1 MKIHSLTTNIES
13 RLSELRLSRGY
24 PNNAC
29 HEIIPIVAT
38 KKKRLNEL
46 ELHAYAKHQ
55 ANYRGP
61 REIYVTVTLDS

>member
-1 MKIHSLTTNIES
+1 MKIHSRTTNTES

-24 PNNAC
+24 PNTAY

-38 KKKRLNEL
+38 KKTVKRARA
-46 ELHAYAKHQ
+46 AYAKHQ
-55 ANYRGP
+55 AHYRHP